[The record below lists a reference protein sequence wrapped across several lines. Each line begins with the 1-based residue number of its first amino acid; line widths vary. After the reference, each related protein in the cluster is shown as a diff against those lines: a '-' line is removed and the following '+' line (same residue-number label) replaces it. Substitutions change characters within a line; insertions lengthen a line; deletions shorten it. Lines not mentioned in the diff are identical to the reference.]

1 MVASARPWAR
11 FVCRGLRTLMKPF
24 SGARYLRSFGFLGG
38 LAGFFCSVDAVD
50 FGSFLGRFLW
60 KLKVSRNGKAIKYE
74 RCVCECGRILFFH
87 WLRNRFLVGMNGWV
101 GGFSS
106 WKAFVFHCVFYQWS
120 RDRIQ
125 LMANY
130 GQISCSLTKK
140 IFSKKPKASRFEFLC
155 FYMAI

>member
-1 MVASARPWAR
+1 
-11 FVCRGLRTLMKPF
+11 MKPF
-24 SGARYLRSFGFLGG
+24 SGARYLRSLGFLGG

-87 WLRNRFLVGMNGWV
+87 WLRNRFQAGMNGLS
-101 GGFSS
+101 GGFYFM
-106 WKAFVFHCVFYQWS
+106 KRFCVSLCFLSMKKRQ
-120 RDRIQ
+120 DR

-130 GQISCSLTKK
+130 GQISFSLTNK
-140 IFSKKPKASRFEFLC
+140 IFSKKPKAS
-155 FYMAI
+155 